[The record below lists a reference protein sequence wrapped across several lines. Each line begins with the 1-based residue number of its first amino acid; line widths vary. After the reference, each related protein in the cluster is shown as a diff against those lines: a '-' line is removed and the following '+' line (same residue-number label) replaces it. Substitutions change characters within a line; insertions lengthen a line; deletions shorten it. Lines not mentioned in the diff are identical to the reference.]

1 MGEDSNCLQVV
12 AEERRTG
19 PVCKVDQAVEEER
32 TVDPECK
39 AEDSAGEAAY
49 KAEQADPAEQAERA
63 DPAGAHRADC
73 FQDRKEQGCTEHT
86 WAEGSSTS
94 ASGSTEEGARA
105 DATILV
111 VQSWAG
117 KAGSYRGTSGRWDP
131 RRRKKRTDRM

>member
-32 TVDPECK
+32 TVDPVCK

-49 KAEQADPAEQAERA
+49 KAEQAERA

-105 DATILV
+105 DATIPV